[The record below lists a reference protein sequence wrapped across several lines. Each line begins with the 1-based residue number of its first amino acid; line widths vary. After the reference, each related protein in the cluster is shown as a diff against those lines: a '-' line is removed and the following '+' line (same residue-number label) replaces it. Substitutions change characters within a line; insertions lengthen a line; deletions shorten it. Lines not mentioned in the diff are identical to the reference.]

1 VDISFDEC
9 SVHFIGHTKIS
20 MGKPYQK
27 LESGLIK
34 QTKKI
39 YLNLHPLK
47 QGKEH
52 FKKFFSEDCKTI
64 ALLFLNRS
72 YSNFFNYVS
81 GIAINT
87 IEKEIEV
94 MCRTAKNKKNTIETK
109 VNILIFLTF
118 FECFLETES
127 IEYEP

>member
-1 VDISFDEC
+1 MADISFDEC
-9 SVHFIGHTKIS
+9 SVHYIGHTKIKI
-20 MGKPYQK
+20 GRPYQK
-27 LESGLIK
+27 LENGLIK

-72 YSNFFNYVS
+72 YNVFFSYVS

-87 IEKEIEV
+87 MEREIRSVIKIKKHKDGEKDQKV
-94 MCRTAKNKKNTIETK
+94 SFLFFSKVLTILDPEL
-109 VNILIFLTF
+109 V
-118 FECFLETES
+118 
-127 IEYEP
+127 EYES